1 MERKIIGKCNYCNK
15 DVYEDEKYKTI
26 NVNGEKMIF
35 HIQCFR
41 KVKKEVKDLIKEGF
55 VNF

>member
-15 DVYEDEKYKTI
+15 DVYADEKYRTI

-41 KVKKEVKDLIKEGF
+41 KIKKEAKNLIKEGF
-55 VNF
+55 INF